1 MVGALVSKSG
11 VDISTYLC
19 NPKAQFG
26 NRLDAALTVDKGF
39 HFRGVLFISPGE
51 DLAETLV

>member
-1 MVGALVSKSG
+1 MVRALVSKSG

-19 NPKAQFG
+19 NPEAQFA

>member
-11 VDISTYLC
+11 VDISTYFC
-19 NPKAQFG
+19 NPEAQFA

-39 HFRGVLFISPGE
+39 HFRGVIFISHGE
-51 DLAETLV
+51 DLTETLV

>member
-1 MVGALVSKSG
+1 MVRALVSKSG
-11 VDISTYLC
+11 VDISTYFG
-19 NPKAQFG
+19 NPEAEFA